1 MADFGLFIGFGSPR
15 PGREVAANTVFG
27 EAVAYWTGLQQSGE
41 IERFEIVFL
50 AAHGGDLG
58 GFFLLRGD
66 AERLGRLRMAP
77 EFERLITRAGAVVD
91 RLGVVPATLDA
102 EAGRWAAEVNKVT
115 ADLL

>member
-15 PGREVAANTVFG
+15 PGREVAAGTVFG
-27 EAVAYWTGLQQSGE
+27 EAVAYWTGLQRSGE
-41 IERFEIVFL
+41 IERFETVL
-50 AAHGGDLG
+50 LEAHGGDLG

-77 EFERLITRAGAVVD
+77 EFQRVITRAGAVVD
-91 RLGVVPATLDA
+91 RLGIIPALLDA
-102 EAGRWAAEVNKVT
+102 EAGRWVGEANEVS